1 MIGEVVTNPNLTIL
15 EVTLREF
22 RQFLLNNNISEDDV
36 NSLTDNDLLA
46 LLSALNESGL
56 NEGNVEE
63 LTAEEV
69 REFLLNQPGANIAEI
84 NSLSAETFKYL
95 INR

>member
-1 MIGEVVTNPNLTIL
+1 MSPLTR
-15 EVTLREF
+15 TKN
-22 RQFLLNNNISEDDV
+22 LLNNNISEDDV

-56 NEGNVEE
+56 NEGNSEE

-84 NSLSAETFKYL
+84 NSLSAEELLEIKDKL
-95 INR
+95 IKE